1 MKTGF
6 KLSHRLARG
15 FWMVGAALTLA
26 ACSGESVTNPIDN
39 PSTSTSSVST
49 ISISPQIANVAPS
62 ATLQLTAVLRDA
74 NGAELSGRAITWTT
88 SAASVA
94 TVTSAGVVAGA
105 DTGTATIKAASEGKS
120 ATATVTVT
128 RTAPPPPPPAPGEHA
143 GYFVS
148 ASGTSAGDGSKAR
161 PWDLPTA
168 LANAAGKV
176 QPGDTVWL
184 RGGTYKGSFRSEL
197 RGTAS
202 KPVVVRQYPGERAII
217 DGNGTS
223 VSTLFV
229 NGEYSV
235 FWGFEMTNSYPN
247 RVLSQTAAHRSNVIA
262 NYANHTKYINLVIHD
277 GGVGF
282 YNESPYYDVEIAG
295 CVIYN
300 SGYQKPDRGHGHG
313 IYLRSN
319 TGPVTARDNIL
330 FTQFGYG
337 FHVFT
342 NPGEG
347 ELKNIRLEGNI
358 SFNNG
363 TLATNSSSSN
373 ILFGG
378 DAYAT
383 GGVLKSNYTYESPS
397 VAARNVV
404 VGWGVTKNGTVQL
417 QDNYFAGGATVLEVG
432 SWSTF
437 TATNNRLMGVDTL
450 VNLNDPAI
458 TMSKFSGQTQTALPT
473 ATKVVVR
480 KNPYEPGRANIAVY
494 NWGGDGS
501 VPVDLTGIV
510 PQGAS
515 YEIRNVQNL
524 FGTPVVSGTYS
535 GSGSVTL
542 PIRAVSPPAPV
553 GFSSSRAP
561 STGTTFG
568 AYVVMIKQ

>member
-6 KLSHRLARG
+6 KLSHRLAHG
-15 FWMVGAALTLA
+15 FWMVGAAATIA
-26 ACSGESVTNPIDN
+26 ACAGDSVTNPLDN
-39 PSTSTSSVST
+39 SGSSTNPVST
-49 ISISPQIANVAPS
+49 ISIAPQAANVALS
-62 ATLQLTAVLRDA
+62 GTVQLTAVLRDA
-74 NGAELSGRAITWTT
+74 NGAELSNRAITWTT
-88 SAASVA
+88 NAASIA
-94 TVTSAGVVAGA
+94 TVTTAGVVSGA
-105 DTGTATIKAASEGKS
+105 DTGTATIKAVAEGKT

-128 RTAPPPPPPAPGEHA
+128 KSAPPLAPGAHA

-148 ASGTSAGDGSKAR
+148 PSGSSSNDGSQAH
-161 PWDLPTA
+161 PWDLSTA

-184 RGGTYKGSFRSEL
+184 RAGTYKGSFRSAL
-197 RGTAS
+197 HGTAS

-217 DGNGTS
+217 DANGTT

-229 NGEYSV
+229 AGEYSV
-235 FWGFEMTNSYPN
+235 FWGFEMTNSATH
-247 RVLSQTAAHRSNVIA
+247 RVLSTSEAHRSNVIA

-282 YNESPYYDVEIAG
+282 YNESPYSDVEIAG

-300 SGYQKPDRGHGHG
+300 SGYQKADRGHGHG

-330 FTQFGYG
+330 FTQFGFG

-342 NPGEG
+342 NPGQG
-347 ELKNIRLEGNI
+347 QLNNIHVEGNI

-363 TLATNSSSSN
+363 TLSTNSTSSN

-378 DAYAT
+378 DASAT
-383 GGVLKSNYTYESPS
+383 GGVVKSNYTYESPS
-397 VAARNVV
+397 VAAKNVI
-404 VGWGVTKNGTVQL
+404 VGWGATKNGSVQV
-417 QDNYFAGGATVLEVG
+417 QDNYFAGGATVLDVG
-432 SWSTF
+432 SWSSL

-458 TMSKFSGQTQTALPT
+458 AMSKFAGQTQASLPT

-480 KNPYEPGRANIAVY
+480 KNPYEAGRGNIAVY

-501 VPVDLTGIV
+501 VQVDLSGIV

-515 YEIRNVQNL
+515 YEIRNVQNM

-535 GSGSVTL
+535 GGSVTL
-542 PIRAVSPPAPV
+542 PIRAVSPPVPV

-568 AYVVMIKQ
+568 AYVVMLKQ